1 MSRVYSYGVFWFSV
15 LNLHQ
20 AEAKHETEVK
30 LKGQG
35 LHEIK
40 IKDVDFVAW
49 DFMLLKKIVSCV
61 TKHRSGIKLWNLFC
75 CQFVQLIMNRC
86 K

>member
-1 MSRVYSYGVFWFSV
+1 MSRVYSYGAFWFSV

-49 DFMLLKKIVSCV
+49 DFMLLKK
-61 TKHRSGIKLWNLFC
+61 
-75 CQFVQLIMNRC
+75 
-86 K
+86 

>member
-40 IKDVDFVAW
+40 IKDVDFVSW
-49 DFMLLKKIVSCV
+49 DFMLLKKFISRVM
-61 TKHRSGIKLWNLFC
+61 KHRSGIKLWNLFC
-75 CQFVQLIMNRC
+75 CQFVQLIMSRC

>member
-1 MSRVYSYGVFWFSV
+1 MSRVYSYGAFWFSV

-40 IKDVDFVAW
+40 ILLDFVAW
-49 DFMLLKKIVSCV
+49 DFMFLKKD
-61 TKHRSGIKLWNLFC
+61 
-75 CQFVQLIMNRC
+75 
-86 K
+86 